1 MATFDPQTH
10 ARLHRILADARLT
23 GVVDVHNPLDLTPMA
38 DDATFEAA
46 VRAVLDDGGVD
57 MGVVGIVPF
66 TTALQTLPAG
76 IVPGEDVAAA
86 GSVARRLASAWHET
100 TKPWVMV
107 VDAGARYDPLS
118 SEL

>member
-1 MATFDPQTH
+1 
-10 ARLHRILADARLT
+10 
-23 GVVDVHNPLDLTPMA
+23 
-38 DDATFEAA
+38 
-46 VRAVLDDGGVD
+46 

-86 GSVARRLASAWHET
+86 GSVARRLASVWHET

-118 SEL
+118 SELEAEGIPVFRTADAALRTVAAVCRATPPD